1 MQRNFLLNNN
11 DKCNFH
17 VVLYQPDIPPNTG
30 NIARLCVAT
39 NSTLH
44 LIKPLGFSLSDKK
57 LKRAGL
63 DYWQNLKLETHDSL
77 DDFLDKYEN
86 RRFFL
91 SSTKATKAY
100 FESEFEKGDFLIFG
114 SETRG
119 LPEDFL
125 ITFFKRSVNIPMADN
140 VRSLNLAD
148 SVAIVLYEAIRQV
161 CFNR

>member
-1 MQRNFLLNNN
+1 MQRNFLLNDN
-11 DKCNFH
+11 DRCDFH
-17 VVLYQPDIPPNTG
+17 VVLFQPDIPPNTG

-44 LIKPLGFSLSDKK
+44 LIKPLGFSLSDKR

-63 DYWQNLKLETHDSL
+63 DYWENLKLEIHNSL
-77 DDFLDKYEN
+77 NDFLDKYEN
-86 RRFFL
+86 KRFFL
-91 SSTKATKAY
+91 SSTKAKKSY
-100 FESEFEKGDFLIFG
+100 FEAKFEKGDFLIFG
-114 SETRG
+114 SETKG

-125 ITFFKRSVNIPMADN
+125 TAFYEHSINIPMTDN

-161 CFNR
+161 CF

>member
-11 DKCNFH
+11 DKCDFH
-17 VVLYQPDIPPNTG
+17 VVLFQPDIPPNTG

-44 LIKPLGFSLSDKK
+44 LIKPLGFSLSDKR

-63 DYWQNLKLETHDSL
+63 DYWENLKLKMHNSL
-77 DDFLDKYEN
+77 SDFLNKYEN
-86 RRFFL
+86 NRFFL
-91 SSTKATKAY
+91 SSTKAKKAY
-100 FESEFEKGDFLIFG
+100 FEAKFEKGDFLIFG
-114 SETRG
+114 SETKG

-125 ITFFKRSVNIPMADN
+125 TAFYERSINIPMTDN

-148 SVAIVLYEAIRQV
+148 SVAIVLYEAIKQV
-161 CFNR
+161 CF

>member
-11 DKCNFH
+11 DKCSFH
-17 VVLYQPDIPPNTG
+17 VVLFQPDIPPNTG

-63 DYWQNLKLETHDSL
+63 DYWKNLELEIHDSL
-77 DDFLDKYEN
+77 NDFLNKYKN

-91 SSTKATKAY
+91 SSTKAKKAY
-100 FESEFEKGDFLIFG
+100 FEVDFEKGDFLIFG
-114 SETRG
+114 SETKG

-125 ITFFKRSVNIPMADN
+125 MVFSERSVNIPMTHN
-140 VRSLNLAD
+140 VRSLNLAG